1 LEKQINKNKH
11 IDIYCSLLSK
21 VFLPRKVLGRMSGKK
36 TMSINGNTV
45 ETFVKYNKYFTF
57 CSLSKED
64 KYFMVMAI

>member
-1 LEKQINKNKH
+1 MKSTGKN
-11 IDIYCSLLSK
+11 
-21 VFLPRKVLGRMSGKK
+21 VWEKK

-64 KYFMVMAI
+64 KYFTVMAI